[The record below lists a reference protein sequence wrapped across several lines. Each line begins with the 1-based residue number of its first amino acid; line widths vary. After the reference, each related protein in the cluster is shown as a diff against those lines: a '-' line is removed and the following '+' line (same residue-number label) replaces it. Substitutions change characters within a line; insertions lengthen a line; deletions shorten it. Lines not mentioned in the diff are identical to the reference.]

1 MGVIYFTYYEKTII
15 MGDIAF
21 TGQISLLLILF
32 LAMIVLGVIFY
43 FRRYY
48 KGKSSSDLTGT
59 YKDHEWDSPLDA
71 RNKYP
76 DVNAFR
82 LSRPIFLF
90 GLATALAATLFAF
103 SWTSYDGVVNIPD
116 GALDFD
122 EEIEIEPPRTAEPPP
137 PPPPPPPP
145 VIEEVPEE
153 EILEEEEPVF
163 VDQDVT
169 EEDVI
174 EEIVEEEAPP
184 PPPPPPPPPE
194 EPEIFKVVE
203 QMPRFPGCEN
213 SGGTEKDKEN
223 CAKEKMQQYIYKNL
237 KYPAIARENGVE
249 GMTVLQFVVSENGT
263 VKDIKVVRD
272 IGAGC
277 GDAAKKVVS
286 AMNNL
291 PQRWTP
297 GKQRGRP
304 VKVLYTLPVK
314 FKLE

>member
-1 MGVIYFTYYEKTII
+1 

-21 TGQISLLLILF
+21 TGQTTMLLIGL
-32 LAMIVLGVIFY
+32 LALLVIGTILY
-43 FRRYY
+43 FRNRLKQKTAAGLTERYA
-48 KGKSSSDLTGT
+48 
-59 YKDHEWDSPLDA
+59 DHTWGSPLDA

-76 DVNAFR
+76 DVNAFKY
-82 LSRPIFLF
+82 SRPLFLF
-90 GLATALAATLFAF
+90 GLATAMAATLFAF
-103 SWTSYDGVVNIPD
+103 SWTTYDAVVDIPE
-116 GALDFD
+116 GALDFE

-174 EEIVEEEAPP
+174 EEVEEEPP

-194 EPEIFKVVE
+194 ELEIFKVVE
-203 QMPRFPGCEN
+203 QMPRFPGCEDI
-213 SGGTEKDKEN
+213 GGSEKDKEN
-223 CAKEKMQQYIYKNL
+223 CAKEKMLQYIYKNL

-249 GMTVLQFVVSENGT
+249 GMTVLQFVVSETGA

-277 GDAAKKVVS
+277 GDAAKKVVQ

-291 PQRWTP
+291 PQKWTP

>member
-1 MGVIYFTYYEKTII
+1 
-15 MGDIAF
+15 MGDISF
-21 TGQISLLLILF
+21 TGSVSLMLILLLAL
-32 LAMIVLGVIFY
+32 IVIGIIVY
-43 FRRYY
+43 FKRHFVKQRESNLTEKY
-48 KGKSSSDLTGT
+48 KE
-59 YKDHEWDSPLDA
+59 HHWESPLAA

-76 DVNAFR
+76 DVDAFKHT
-82 LSRPIFLF
+82 RPLFLF
-90 GLATALAATLFAF
+90 GLAAAMAAVLFAF
-103 SWTSYDGVVNIPD
+103 SWTTYDEIVDIPD
-116 GALDFD
+116 GALEYE

-163 VDQDVT
+163 VDQDVD

-174 EEIVEEEAPP
+174 EEVVEEAPP

-203 QMPRFPGCEN
+203 QMPRFPGCEDA
-213 SGGTEKDKEN
+213 GGSDKDKED
-223 CAKEKMQQYIYKNL
+223 CAKAKMLQYIYKNL

-249 GMTVLQFVVSENGT
+249 GMTVLQFVVSENGS
-263 VKDIKVVRD
+263 VKDIKIVRD

-277 GDAAKKVVS
+277 GEAAKKVVT

-291 PQRWTP
+291 PEKWTP